1 MVSDI
6 WHIFCVAKYI
16 MILYSSYRHNFYL
29 GYDGHTRNDSD
40 CSDDIGHIDEIQ
52 DTTNISIKVSC
63 WWHDLNL
70 TMPEIKP
77 EIKYVPKP
85 KLSLTMRIVA
95 IESGFLLDSILH
107 RLFNF

>member
-1 MVSDI
+1 MVLDI

-16 MILYSSYRHNFYL
+16 MILYSSYRHNFYIE
-29 GYDGHTRNDSD
+29 YEGHTCNDID
-40 CSDDIGHIDEIQ
+40 HVVNITHIDEIH
-52 DTTNISIKVSC
+52 DTIHTSIKVSY

-70 TMPEIKP
+70 TMPEIR
-77 EIKYVPKP
+77 YVPKP

-107 RLFNF
+107 KLLNF

>member
-1 MVSDI
+1 MVLDI

-16 MILYSSYRHNFYL
+16 MILYSSYRHNFYI
-29 GYDGHTRNDSD
+29 GYDGHTGNHG
-40 CSDDIGHIDEIQ
+40 DDIAEIDDMSCI
-52 DTTNISIKVSC
+52 DTANISIKVHY

-70 TMPEIKP
+70 TMPKIKP
-77 EIKYVPKP
+77 EIKYVQKP

-95 IESGFLLDSILH
+95 IESGFLLDSICH